1 MAVIIEEQMRAW
13 MAANSPVR
21 ERAVRQGVERFFA
34 ALGAAGQPATAEVN
48 RASAAAREAV
58 FAALTAD
65 AVLDTLPNPP
75 PDAGA
80 REALRSSLL
89 SVSPPL
95 DLAAPPAGRALSS
108 RRVAAAAAA
117 GALLGLFVLGTLLR
131 WTLGLGSVGML
142 LGAPAG
148 AAAAVL
154 GIGRLA
160 DNPALRRTLTTV
172 VGVAGTVDLVG
183 TAALGLSGI
192 WFRLAGLG
200 LLRRVLVY
208 AGVVALLAFTRG
220 SAQYDAQTY
229 RDSVA
234 ERIRH
239 WVDCASLLLCG
250 LAAGGVAQPLA
261 RPEHLDADLAKAI
274 QDLHGS
280 DLAALPAAAEA
291 VLLEAHR
298 VGLQG
303 LAGAARFTESVAA
316 ERARLRW
323 RPELAEQY
331 LTFGLVEEG
340 DTVIVEDDPVV
351 QNGVVLE
358 KGRVRK
364 QRS

>member
-13 MAANSPVR
+13 MAANPHAR
-21 ERAVRQGVERFFA
+21 ERAIRQGADHFFA
-34 ALGAAGQPATAEVN
+34 ALGAAGQPASAEVN
-48 RASAAAREAV
+48 RASAVAREAV
-58 FAALTAD
+58 FAALTTD

-89 SVSPPL
+89 GVSPPL
-95 DLAAPPAGRALSS
+95 DLAGPPAGRALSS
-108 RRVAAAAAA
+108 QRVAVAASV
-117 GALLGLFVLGTLLR
+117 GALLGLFVLGTLLH
-131 WTLGLGSVGML
+131 WTLDLGSVGML

-160 DNPALRRTLTTV
+160 ENPALRRTLTTV

-183 TAALGLSGI
+183 TAALGLGGI
-192 WFRLAGLG
+192 WMRLAGLG

-208 AGVVALLAFTRG
+208 AGMVALLTFTRG
-220 SAQYDAQTY
+220 SAQYDVQAY
-229 RDSVA
+229 RDRVE
-234 ERIRH
+234 ERIRR
-239 WVDCASLLLCG
+239 WVECASLLLCS
-250 LAAGGVAQPLA
+250 LSAGGVAAPADRSEQ
-261 RPEHLDADLAKAI
+261 LDPDLAKAI

-280 DLAALPAAAEA
+280 DLAALPVAAEA

-303 LAGAARFTESVAA
+303 LAGAARFTEPGAA
-316 ERARLRW
+316 ERTRLRW
-323 RPELAEQY
+323 RPEFAERY

-340 DTVIVEDDPVV
+340 DTVIVEDEPVV